1 VDQARKEGLQKQLDF
16 AEADAERKIQRA
28 QMLQPTKVQQAD
40 AAHKAQRS
48 QQSSRGSIEAHCSTT
63 QQPQQHSEMGNLPHQ
78 YRVWDHSN
86 GSVKTL
92 EDFQR
97 EMRGSG
103 QEGPSSTTSYEP
115 RAVTYQNRQ
124 AAACHTPHSAQPA
137 AAASNIPAGCTKAWF
152 ESVLTEI
159 VGMDELKDQ
168 LRALR
173 REVVLDQK
181 RRKAGHDIPQVGLA
195 NYHMVFKGNPGT
207 GKTTVGRLIASMLHS
222 AGVMQTN
229 KLVEA
234 NRCSLV
240 GEYVGQ
246 TAPKTRSK
254 IDEARGGVLF
264 VDEAY
269 RLSAPSSSGR
279 QDFGSEAI
287 EELQQAMDE
296 DDCPLM
302 IFAGYPAEMDDF
314 ISTNA
319 GLFRRITYPQILF
332 PNHTVDGL
340 AQILQRQVEKHGF
353 ELSLSSGEIST
364 VLAEHVSLAQL
375 SSMNGGIG
383 AKVFQLAKHSLNS
396 RVDEEDDDPSVT
408 LCLED
413 IVQGCK
419 GLPIPIEQ
427 KRAIQPKGI
436 DSAVSF
442 MIPQPC

>member
-1 VDQARKEGLQKQLDF
+1 
-16 AEADAERKIQRA
+16 
-28 QMLQPTKVQQAD
+28 MKVQQAD

-48 QQSSRGSIEAHCSTT
+48 QQSNRGTIEAHCSTT
-63 QQPQQHSEMGNLPHQ
+63 QPQQHSEMGNPPQ

-97 EMRGSG
+97 EMRGTGS
-103 QEGPSSTTSYEP
+103 EGPASTTSYEP
-115 RAVTYQNRQ
+115 RQVTYQNRQ
-124 AAACHTPHSAQPA
+124 EASCHTPHTAHPA
-137 AAASNIPAGCTKAWF
+137 AASSVPSGCTKEWF
-152 ESVLTEI
+152 ESVLKEI
-159 VGMDELKDQ
+159 VGMEELKDQ

-181 RRKAGHDIPQVGLA
+181 RRKAGRDIPQVGLA

-296 DDCPLM
+296 RDCPLM

-353 ELSLSSGEIST
+353 ELELSSGEIST

-427 KRAIQPKGI
+427 KRAIEPKGI
-436 DSAVSF
+436 DSALSF